1 MDAIH
6 GSPSSA
12 PPLYQTTDL
21 TDPPNTTPNPT
32 QPKPYNVSVH
42 HGALTEAVV
51 GAHNVVVFT
60 GLRLEELLHW
70 NEFCHARS
78 IAFISADVKV
88 GGEWVQ
94 VYAAGHSLLLGSI
107 QAPAAPD

>member
-1 MDAIH
+1 M
-6 GSPSSA
+6 
-12 PPLYQTTDL
+12 
-21 TDPPNTTPNPT
+21 TDPPNSTPNPT
-32 QPKPYNVSVH
+32 QPKPYNISVH

-88 GGEWVQ
+88 GGNGCMYMRRGMLYCNDWGQSKPRLNLTE
-94 VYAAGHSLLLGSI
+94 
-107 QAPAAPD
+107 PN

>member
-1 MDAIH
+1 MI
-6 GSPSSA
+6 
-12 PPLYQTTDL
+12 
-21 TDPPNTTPNPT
+21 NPNPPT
-32 QPKPYNVSVH
+32 THSVH

-78 IAFISADVKV
+78 IAFIAADIKVRAPFVRRTRIAAWV
-88 GGEWVQ
+88 GG
-94 VYAAGHSLLLGSI
+94 G
-107 QAPAAPD
+107 